1 MLKKMKIKFKLIA
14 GFSII
19 IVMMIAIVIISI
31 SSFNE
36 NLYHLDRIVNL
47 NNVRESLSYKIQYDE
62 EKIYST
68 LQRLIYRK
76 INKGEE
82 YFQLSSEVKDSIKK
96 YGENIEKIK
105 NLTPSDNIIGV
116 RLIGNIE
123 YNGDKIFSFYQ
134 KSLQS
139 LELGK
144 FDEALEI
151 LKNAEPLRKE
161 LLSVLSKLID
171 YNIERNTFRFTEATE
186 IIKSSRFIL
195 VILSIL
201 AIVISAT
208 MSFLLI
214 LSIVKPIL
222 RLSEASK
229 KIAEGDITIS
239 ISISDD
245 QRDDEIGDLI
255 KGFESMVFSLRVQ
268 INSTISS
275 INTLS
280 SSASQSSATAKEL
293 AASAQETLSAVSETT
308 TTMEEV
314 RQTSKVVTQKADSV
328 AEIASNSIEL
338 TEIGTKSA
346 EDFFATMN
354 AIREQMDF
362 IANSIVKLSEQSQT
376 IGMIISTVNEI
387 SNQSNLLAV
396 NASIEAAKAGDYG
409 KGFAVVAQEVRSLA
423 EQSRE
428 ATAQIRT
435 ILGDIQRSIT
445 SAVMATEQGKNAV
458 DSGVRQSKDAR
469 ESLKAMAEGISNT
482 SEAALQIQISIKE
495 QSIGIEQVAIAMEN
509 IKKATEQIAESARQS
524 DLLSTNL
531 NELGSSLKELV
542 SKFKV

>member
-1 MLKKMKIKFKLIA
+1 M
-14 GFSII
+14 
-19 IVMMIAIVIISI
+19 
-31 SSFNE
+31 
-36 NLYHLDRIVNL
+36 
-47 NNVRESLSYKIQYDE
+47 
-62 EKIYST
+62 
-68 LQRLIYRK
+68 
-76 INKGEE
+76 
-82 YFQLSSEVKDSIKK
+82 
-96 YGENIEKIK
+96 
-105 NLTPSDNIIGV
+105 
-116 RLIGNIE
+116 
-123 YNGDKIFSFYQ
+123 
-134 KSLQS
+134 
-139 LELGK
+139 
-144 FDEALEI
+144 
-151 LKNAEPLRKE
+151 
-161 LLSVLSKLID
+161 LSVLSKLID
-171 YNIERNTFRFTEATE
+171 YNIERNTFRFTEAVE

-195 VILSIL
+195 VILSIV
-201 AIVISAT
+201 AIVISAVI
-208 MSFLLI
+208 SFLLI

-222 RLSEASK
+222 RLSEVVK
-229 KIAEGDITIS
+229 KIAEGDISVS
-239 ISISDD
+239 IPDEK
-245 QRDDEIGDLI
+245 RGDEIGGLI
-255 KGFESMVFSLRVQ
+255 ESFKLMLHSLRDQ

-428 ATAQIRT
+428 ATAQVRT

-458 DSGVRQSKDAR
+458 DRGVRQSKDAR
-469 ESLKAMAEGISNT
+469 ENLKAMADGISNT
-482 SEAALQIQISIKE
+482 SEAALQIQISLKE

>member
-36 NLYHLDRIVNL
+36 NLYHLDRIVNV
-47 NNVRESLSYKIQYDE
+47 NNIRESLSYKIQYDE

-161 LLSVLSKLID
+161 LLSDLSKLID
-171 YNIERNTFRFTEATE
+171 YNIERNTFRFTETTE

-208 MSFLLI
+208 ISFLLI

-229 KIAEGDITIS
+229 KIAEGDITVS
-239 ISISDD
+239 IPDEK
-245 QRDDEIGDLI
+245 RGDEIGDLI
-255 KGFESMVFSLRVQ
+255 ESFKLMLYSLRDQ
-268 INSTISS
+268 INLTISS

-469 ESLKAMAEGISNT
+469 ESLKAMAEGVSNA

>member
-1 MLKKMKIKFKLIA
+1 
-14 GFSII
+14 
-19 IVMMIAIVIISI
+19 
-31 SSFNE
+31 
-36 NLYHLDRIVNL
+36 
-47 NNVRESLSYKIQYDE
+47 
-62 EKIYST
+62 
-68 LQRLIYRK
+68 
-76 INKGEE
+76 
-82 YFQLSSEVKDSIKK
+82 VKS
-96 YGENIEKIK
+96 
-105 NLTPSDNIIGV
+105 
-116 RLIGNIE
+116 
-123 YNGDKIFSFYQ
+123 
-134 KSLQS
+134 
-139 LELGK
+139 GK
-144 FDEALEI
+144 FDDAGAM
-151 LKNAEPLRKE
+151 LKNVDLVRKE
-161 LLSVLSKLID
+161 LLSDINNLIK
-171 YNIERNTFRFTEATE
+171 YNDERNAFRFSEVLE
-186 IIKSSRFIL
+186 IIKSNRFFL
-195 VILSIL
+195 VAISIVIIIL
-201 AIVISAT
+201 AAALSFVLTKAIVNPVSR
-208 MSFLLI
+208 LI
-214 LSIVKPIL
+214 DIT
-222 RLSEASK
+222 K
-229 KIAEGDITIS
+229 KIAAGDLTVELEAEK
-239 ISISDD
+239 
-245 QRDDEIGDLI
+245 RGDEIGELFKNFRDMILALN
-255 KGFESMVFSLRVQ
+255 EQ
-268 INSTISS
+268 INITSQAINNISS
-275 INTLS
+275 F
-280 SSASQSSATAKEL
+280 ASQSSSTAKEL
-293 AASAQETLSAVSETT
+293 AASAQEAFSAVSETT
-308 TTMEEV
+308 STMEEV
-314 RQTSKVVTQKADSV
+314 RQTSKVINQKAESV

-469 ESLKAMAEGISNT
+469 ESLKAMAEGVSNA

>member
-1 MLKKMKIKFKLIA
+1 MLKKMKIRFKLIA

-82 YFQLSSEVKDSIKK
+82 YFQLLSEVKDSIKK

-105 NLTPSDNIIGV
+105 NLTPSDNIAGV

-161 LLSVLSKLID
+161 LLSDLSKLID
-171 YNIERNTFRFTEATE
+171 YNIERNTFRFTEVTE

-208 MSFLLI
+208 ISFLLI

-229 KIAEGDITIS
+229 KIAAGDLTVELEAEK
-239 ISISDD
+239 
-245 QRDDEIGDLI
+245 RGDEIGDLI
-255 KGFESMVFSLRVQ
+255 ESFKLMLYSLRDQ
-268 INSTISS
+268 INLTISS

-328 AEIASNSIEL
+328 AEIANSIEL

-469 ESLKAMAEGISNT
+469 ESLKAMAEGVSNA

>member
-1 MLKKMKIKFKLIA
+1 
-14 GFSII
+14 
-19 IVMMIAIVIISI
+19 
-31 SSFNE
+31 
-36 NLYHLDRIVNL
+36 
-47 NNVRESLSYKIQYDE
+47 
-62 EKIYST
+62 
-68 LQRLIYRK
+68 
-76 INKGEE
+76 
-82 YFQLSSEVKDSIKK
+82 
-96 YGENIEKIK
+96 
-105 NLTPSDNIIGV
+105 
-116 RLIGNIE
+116 
-123 YNGDKIFSFYQ
+123 
-134 KSLQS
+134 
-139 LELGK
+139 
-144 FDEALEI
+144 
-151 LKNAEPLRKE
+151 
-161 LLSVLSKLID
+161 
-171 YNIERNTFRFTEATE
+171 
-186 IIKSSRFIL
+186 
-195 VILSIL
+195 
-201 AIVISAT
+201 
-208 MSFLLI
+208 
-214 LSIVKPIL
+214 
-222 RLSEASK
+222 
-229 KIAEGDITIS
+229 
-239 ISISDD
+239 
-245 QRDDEIGDLI
+245 
-255 KGFESMVFSLRVQ
+255 
-268 INSTISS
+268 
-275 INTLS
+275 
-280 SSASQSSATAKEL
+280 SQSSATAKEL

-428 ATAQIRT
+428 ATAQVRT

-458 DSGVRQSKDAR
+458 DRGVRQSKDAR

-482 SEAALQIQISIKE
+482 SEAALQIQISLKE